1 MRSSAK
7 KLLSQLVQEA
17 FSYELSLNRPV
28 DPVGGSNATIEQ
40 NPQAVK
46 DLIEVPEGRKLL
58 DEAYAKM
65 TTYAKYEFKTD
76 VGYHG
81 LVNSSAIGGGWL
93 MSMESLETAAEEGSV
108 LSMEDLDDFYH
119 FRKDKPKV
127 TRHTQ
132 LPFEQQN
139 LKGIEGE
146 LSALY
151 AAIRNLELDD
161 KELALAEKI
170 YSTNK
175 LYVDAS
181 AGKFDALKEIDTARY
196 QFYLRMYK
204 HHQDENAT
212 FYSVLSD
219 LIKGKGEIVDFTNA
233 FWGWI
238 EAGEKTNDTM
248 AKALAQFKSGHEEVL
263 APCFE
268 LTEKAAARAK
278 LFPFYEQFVSRGK
291 KLFDNSN
298 ENNSS
303 SKFEE
308 LCEDYVDKS
317 QELANLFIPA
327 GSSIADCREWLKREH
342 AATIDME
349 FNHREYVKSTDTSFR
364 GFYKE
369 YRTFLEALQNFLLIG
384 SNMFGAIACSVRNVR
399 RTKIMLLE
407 IIFKARAGEFTME
420 GLEEDLGVDQ
430 LLLEGAKYSE
440 EGIVDFLKKIFKI
453 KKKRPTSDELYL
465 EELEKE
471 CKAWKNPSARA
482 IAMGGIRDVPEELL
496 VKLRKIAEDDFS
508 PSMWRL
514 AALQKFYR
522 FACECNKI
530 EDLGSILYEE
540 LIQAQSTDEILSIVD
555 KMRTNIKAFLELCKR
570 HGIDKK
576 KRPEFTPVPDT
587 ELYRDVTANL
597 NASMTMLERGWS
609 SREGGSWLIFETKY
623 YGWFES
629 ALEDGDTNDLID
641 QIDEDQ
647 LRSIQNEISDLV
659 SELRDHFNW
668 SHHPIHDIEQYII
681 KARLEVLKYGE
692 AIEEGKVRNVAMEEV
707 DDQEVIRLLSQGVQV
722 SQEGFLELVRKLFS
736 KKPEKPDQKLERL
749 ERESKAWKNPTARA
763 LVEGN
768 ATELPPKVSERL
780 VKLSERDFAPCQ
792 WQSKEMKPFL
802 DFYIEAANT
811 LVDYDEGFYH
821 ELKEANDRKAVEDVL
836 KRAREN
842 IKSHIALAK
851 KHKMSLKRS
860 PQYVEVPPMELY
872 LDLTKRFADSVKL
885 AEKAH
890 GKNGYFLIYTTQYY
904 GWFFGTVEELDAAG
918 FEDFSQDETDKII
931 HEFGKLDDEFND
943 LFDWGCSPDD
953 DIRNFLKKGRL
964 ALLEAGEAI
973 ELGKEITLS
982 MEGFFTDVF
991 NRMRGKKPVPV
1002 VNPEPTPTQRPDK
1015 LGFGYEDASVLAEE
1029 FLEQTKHR
1037 TGVFDIEKLAEVK
1050 FKIPQSLLAT
1060 PVANRNNIL
1069 HWFDTNAPESKEQV
1083 EAFYKAFE
1091 ERVVDLDTAVLM
1103 VWNTPKY
1110 QRLVRLW
1117 SQVAKE
1123 VSKYPFTNPSQA
1135 DFKNLIHFWAHNG
1148 LAELTKS
1155 SLKIDNLG
1163 EYRYGD
1169 LLSDLCDGGKLPTPL
1184 ELEKAATGSNPLYAQ
1199 IGTFNTYRH
1208 WATANVIGQ
1217 ENHDCMR
1224 LFGKLED
1231 KYCSV
1236 EFEWR
1241 AVLTDLLVLSWHIG
1255 NLSGKRA

>member
-1 MRSSAK
+1 MRPSAR

-28 DPVGGSNATIEQ
+28 DPISGSNATIEQ
-40 NPQAVK
+40 NPEAV
-46 DLIEVPEGRKLL
+46 EKLL
-58 DEAYAKM
+58 NPEEGKRLLEEAYAKI

-119 FRKDKPKV
+119 FSKDKPKV

-175 LYVDAS
+175 LYVDAT
-181 AGKFDALKEIDTARY
+181 AGKFDALKEIDAARY

-364 GFYKE
+364 EFYKE
-369 YRTFLEALQNFLLIG
+369 YRTFLEALQNFLSIG

-399 RTKIMLLE
+399 RSKIMLLE

-420 GLEEDLGVDQ
+420 GLEEKVPTGHQ
-430 LLLEGAKYSE
+430 LSDGEKFAKRVKEGRTTNLSLE
-440 EGIVDFLKKIFKI
+440 
-453 KKKRPTSDELYL
+453 
-465 EELEKE
+465 
-471 CKAWKNPSARA
+471 
-482 IAMGGIRDVPEELL
+482 
-496 VKLRKIAEDDFS
+496 
-508 PSMWRL
+508 
-514 AALQKFYR
+514 
-522 FACECNKI
+522 
-530 EDLGSILYEE
+530 SIND
-540 LIQAQSTDEILSIVD
+540 S
-555 KMRTNIKAFLELCKR
+555 
-570 HGIDKK
+570 
-576 KRPEFTPVPDT
+576 
-587 ELYRDVTANL
+587 DVTLA
-597 NASMTMLERGWS
+597 
-609 SREGGSWLIFETKY
+609 
-623 YGWFES
+623 
-629 ALEDGDTNDLID
+629 
-641 QIDEDQ
+641 
-647 LRSIQNEISDLV
+647 
-659 SELRDHFNW
+659 
-668 SHHPIHDIEQYII
+668 
-681 KARLEVLKYGE
+681 
-692 AIEEGKVRNVAMEEV
+692 
-707 DDQEVIRLLSQGVQV
+707 LSQGATV

-749 ERESKAWKNPTARA
+749 ERESKAWKNPVARA
-763 LVEGN
+763 LVEGD
-768 ATELPPKVSERL
+768 ATELPPKLGERL
-780 VKLSERDFAPCQ
+780 VKLSEQEFAPCQ
-792 WQSKEMKPFL
+792 WQTKEMKPFL

-811 LVDYDEGFYH
+811 LVDYDDGFYQ
-821 ELKEANDRKAVEDVL
+821 ELKKADDRKAVEDVL
-836 KRAREN
+836 NRARAN

-851 KHKMSLKRS
+851 KYKMSIKRS
-860 PQYVEVPPMELY
+860 PQYVEVPVKELY
-872 LDLTKRFADSVKL
+872 LDLTKRFADSVRL
-885 AEKAH
+885 AEKAY
-890 GKNGYFLIYTTQYY
+890 GKNSYFLVYTTQYY
-904 GWFFGTVEELDAAG
+904 GWFFAIVEDLEAAG
-918 FEDFSQDETDKII
+918 FEDFSQDETDKIVA
-931 HEFGKLDDEFND
+931 EFSKLDDEFNV
-943 LFDWGCSPDD
+943 LFDWGCSPDY
-953 DIRNFLKKGRL
+953 DIRAFLKKGRL

-973 ELGKEITLS
+973 ERGKEITLS
-982 MEGFFTDVF
+982 MEGFFTDVL
-991 NRMRGKKPVPV
+991 NRMRGKKTAPV
-1002 VNPEPTPTQRPDK
+1002 VTPESTPVRRPDK

-1029 FLEQTKHR
+1029 FLDQTKHR

-1069 HWFDTNAPESKEQV
+1069 HWFDTNTPESKEQV

-1117 SQVAKE
+1117 SQVSKE

-1135 DFKNLIHFWAHNG
+1135 DFKNFIHLWAHNG

-1163 EYRYGD
+1163 EYPYGD

-1217 ENHDCMR
+1217 ENYDCMR